1 MGLPRAAFALALSIA
16 ICSCVQEVKITAP
29 RYALVYGVST
39 YQSMYLEADQYSP
52 YTSTTVPA
60 NFDNLSYSDD
70 DAKSLGDLMT
80 NQGWTVQER
89 IKGNIISSDPTKDAT
104 LEKPTRQQ
112 MQTDINTLALS
123 IQADSTVLI
132 YFSGHGT
139 YVNGTAYL
147 VPYDGISDDPSPT
160 LHLSNCIA
168 PADLNSMLAVL
179 PTKNIIV
186 ILDTCY
192 SGSFV
197 SPGSAIDAS
206 PQDYSS
212 MPYFSAF
219 ATALS
224 NFGSLLVANAAA
236 SGAKTPIVLS
246 AAGTNESSYDGTMAM
261 QHGVFTYYLL
271 QAATN
276 GDSNGDGVVT
286 TTEAY
291 VYTSAAIKSQW
302 DANPYV
308 TAFLPHIS
316 GGTRDL
322 VLFVK

>member
-1 MGLPRAAFALALSIA
+1 MKTVQPPDSKRFARMGLPWAAFALALSIA
-16 ICSCVQEVKITAP
+16 VFSCAQEVKITSP
-29 RYALVYGVST
+29 RYALVYGVQNYPNVSHLLYTLNDANAMST
-39 YQSMYLEADQYSP
+39 LLAR
-52 YTSTTVPA
+52 
-60 NFDNLSYSDD
+60 
-70 DAKSLGDLMT
+70 
-80 NQGWTVQER
+80 QGWT
-89 IKGNIISSDPTKDAT
+89 PT
-104 LEKPTRQQ
+104 LG
-112 MQTDINTLALS
+112 L
-123 IQADSTVLI
+123 DSTATRADIVADISHLASTVGSDAMVLL
-132 YFSGHGT
+132 YFSGHGDLS
-139 YVNGTAYL
+139 NDGKTAIIA
-147 VPYDGISDDPSPT
+147 PYDTDFLKTAGNIIYINGIPQIDESTVIS
-160 LHLSNCIA
+160 A
-168 PADLNSMLAVL
+168 PQLASMLAAL
-179 PTKNIIV
+179 PAKNIII
-186 ILDTCY
+186 ILDSCN
-192 SGSFV
+192 SGGFITPS
-197 SPGSAIDAS
+197 SAIDAS
-206 PQDYSS
+206 PQNYSS

-219 ATALS
+219 STALS

-246 AAGTNESSYDGTMAM
+246 AAGTNESSYDGTVAM
-261 QHGVFTYYLL
+261 EHGVFTYYLL